1 MMNLLLNDCFCS
13 LGKVT
18 FQLLFHDYEALIFL
32 PKFFK
37 VSIFVNNLSPNCNKL
52 DLEPTNANL
61 LIILKLKKDIVVA
74 VLLYKDTCACEDVP
88 HYFKVQNE
96 LKSLFFQNL
105 LCLFQLFVFILIKV
119 SLFTN
124 NNHIPL
130 LKD

>member
-1 MMNLLLNDCFCS
+1 MNLLLNDCFRS

-18 FQLLFHDYEALIFL
+18 FQMLFHDYEALMFL

-96 LKSLFFQNL
+96 LKEPGKNL

-124 NNHIPL
+124 NNDIPL